1 MTINHDIIEKLYNDS
16 KNKLKDEYEDFIAK
30 IKEDLNKTRQQ
41 ALYKI
46 KKI

>member
-16 KNKLKDEYEDFIAK
+16 KNKLKDEYEDCIAK

>member
-1 MTINHDIIEKLYNDS
+1 MTINQDIIEKLYNDS
-16 KNKLKDEYEDFIAK
+16 KNKLKAEYEDFIAK

>member
-1 MTINHDIIEKLYNDS
+1 MTINHDIIEKLCNDS

>member
-16 KNKLKDEYEDFIAK
+16 KNKLKDEYESFIAK

>member
-1 MTINHDIIEKLYNDS
+1 MTINHDIIENLYNDS

-30 IKEDLNKTRQQ
+30 IKEDLYKTRQQ

>member
-16 KNKLKDEYEDFIAK
+16 RNKLKDEYEGFITK